1 MSKTYRGASETP
13 GKDEYEAI
21 DLPDECP
28 VCEADLVITVT
39 DGGRDQSGDELPR
52 EFDTGAAAATDALV
66 ETHGPEGALTELRD
80 RRRSPDT
87 DTARAHEALAYLKF
101 AYEVPA

>member
-1 MSKTYRGASETP
+1 M
-13 GKDEYEAI
+13 
-21 DLPDECP
+21 P
-28 VCEADLVITVT
+28 VPT
-39 DGGRDQSGDELPR
+39 DGQFGDELPR

-66 ETHGPEGALTELRD
+66 AARGPGGALADLRD